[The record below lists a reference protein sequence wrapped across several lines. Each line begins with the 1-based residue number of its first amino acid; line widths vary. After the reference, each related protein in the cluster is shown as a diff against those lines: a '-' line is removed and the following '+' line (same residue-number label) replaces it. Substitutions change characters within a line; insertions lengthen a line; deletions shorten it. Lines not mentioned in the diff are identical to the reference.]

1 MNDTPARTH
10 GIDIN
15 ALGRGRTRVR
25 LDEEQMV
32 IEVKNLDLYYG
43 QKQALK
49 GVDMVIPRNRVTAI
63 IGPSGCGKS
72 TLLRCF
78 NRMNDLVDGCRVEGE
93 VLLDSSNIYDK
104 DMNVVDLRR
113 RVGLVFQYP
122 NAYPKSIY
130 VNVAYGLRLQVMR
143 DRRRFF

>member
-15 ALGRGRTRVR
+15 ALGRGRTRLR

-49 GVDMVIPRNRVTAI
+49 GVDKVNPRKHNTTNNN
-63 IGPSGCGKS
+63 PSNNNK
-72 TLLRCF
+72 TTQLRCF
-78 NRMNDLVDGCRVEGE
+78 NRMYDLVDGCRVEGE
-93 VLLDSSNIYDK
+93 VLLDSSN
-104 DMNVVDLRR
+104 
-113 RVGLVFQYP
+113 
-122 NAYPKSIY
+122 
-130 VNVAYGLRLQVMR
+130 
-143 DRRRFF
+143 

>member
-15 ALGRGRTRVR
+15 ALGRGRTRLR

-32 IEVKNLDLYYG
+32 IEVKNLGHYYR

-49 GVDMVIPRNRVTAI
+49 GVDMVIPRNRVTAF

-93 VLLDSSNIYDK
+93 VLLDSSNIYAK

-113 RVGLVFQYP
+113 RAM
-122 NAYPKSIY
+122 NAPPSHRCGGGR
-130 VNVAYGLRLQVMR
+130 A
-143 DRRRFF
+143 